1 MHIVFIE
8 YPNGLLN
15 IAVYYKILES
25 GQSLRFNLYLYPSNF
40 FFFLKMK
47 CSYWSMVKAIVMKE
61 VILKNIPQSLLG
73 SVLKIKEACH
83 TWQL

>member
-15 IAVYYKILES
+15 IAVYCKILES

-40 FFFLKMK
+40 FFFKDEMFLLKYGESNCHEGGAFK
-47 CSYWSMVKAIVMKE
+47 KYPSESSWFST
-61 VILKNIPQSLLG
+61 KN
-73 SVLKIKEACH
+73 
-83 TWQL
+83 